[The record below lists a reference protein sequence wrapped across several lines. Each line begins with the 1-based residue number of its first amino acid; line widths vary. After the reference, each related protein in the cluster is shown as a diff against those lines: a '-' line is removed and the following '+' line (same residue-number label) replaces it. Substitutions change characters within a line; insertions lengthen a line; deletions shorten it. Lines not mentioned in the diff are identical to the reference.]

1 MRPFPGIAY
10 AVTDAFHV
18 TLIIS
23 STWTLSTVCQLGVWM
38 QTTYRTQ
45 ASYQANALLAIH
57 WKSEIIVGS
66 RDVDLLHVLQLKHRE
81 IENIVKISVQQ
92 HPQKFQFNSV
102 IELVKPMQTN
112 DDLSSSQPDRISIPD
127 ASKMERVDF
136 GGLADKTFHAM
147 VEQML
152 LALNN
157 FASHGSG
164 WTLDQILNIEIRLGK
179 AKPIRASSYLALPG
193 KIARTCSLLNIRNR
207 EDENCFLYCYTAA
220 YHLKFGPRI
229 LPPGA
234 SSRRITA
241 Q

>member
-1 MRPFPGIAY
+1 MK
-10 AVTDAFHV
+10 TDV
-18 TLIIS
+18 
-23 STWTLSTVCQLGVWM
+23 
-38 QTTYRTQ
+38 
-45 ASYQANALLAIH
+45 
-57 WKSEIIVGS
+57 
-66 RDVDLLHVLQLKHRE
+66 
-81 IENIVKISVQQ
+81 
-92 HPQKFQFNSV
+92 
-102 IELVKPMQTN
+102 
-112 DDLSSSQPDRISIPD
+112 DLSSSQPDRISVHV

-164 WTLDQILNIEIRLGK
+164 WTLNQIVNIEIRLAK

-193 KIARTCSLLNIRNR
+193 KLARTCSLLNIRNR

-220 YHLKFGPRI
+220 YHLKFGPRL

-234 SSRRITA
+234 PARRITSPVTYGSDNPLA
-241 Q
+241 KQADGVFDMPMGFHQMTRFEELNNVCVNVFR